1 MKGLNKDYEIT
12 LKKEIKRADNAK
24 KLAREKYKLN
34 KEQGKYEGKSKINK
48 NADKGFTEL
57 WD

>member
-1 MKGLNKDYEIT
+1 MKGLNKDYEIA

-24 KLAREKYKLN
+24 KLAREKYKLS
-34 KEQGKYEGKSKINK
+34 KEQGKYEGKCKINENTNRK
-48 NADKGFTEL
+48 FTEL